1 MEVVKVVEKLFSCQ
15 QLIKKLFE
23 HHQAV
28 GIIHKQIREA
38 LPNEKCSFVYSQ
50 KGWGGGGVKNI

>member
-1 MEVVKVVEKLFSCQ
+1 MEVVKVVEKLYSCK

-38 LPNEKCSFVYSQ
+38 LPNEKWSFVYSQ
-50 KGWGGGGVKNI
+50 KGWGVGVKIL